1 MSWLV
6 SLLGRVAGDVWSTI
20 AADWPYL
27 SLSVIAAAAVPV
39 YLGTDR
45 LSGWLSQR
53 RWLAIG
59 AAVLLAT
66 ATPFCSCGTTAIVL
80 GMLATRTPWAPIVAF
95 MVASPLTSPEELLL
109 SAGLFGWPFAL
120 IFFTGS
126 IVLGF
131 AAGAVTDL
139 LERVGWLAGQARMSA
154 GKCGTCPGSGTCCA
168 SGTSPG
174 SGMFPGSGTSPGSG
188 HAVDAAPPAG
198 RGSEPAAVRTGI
210 AARLRVADLAHELRG
225 PGRRLAVYFLGY
237 SAIGYLLIEL
247 LPTGSLTGLLSGH
260 SPASIALAAALGVPV
275 YITTEASLPMVAALI
290 HGGLGF
296 GPAMAFLVTGA
307 GTSIGAITG
316 AFVIARARVIALVVT
331 LLFAGALVIG
341 GVAGVILG

>member
-1 MSWLV
+1 VSWMAE
-6 SLLGRVAGDVWSTI
+6 LLGRVAGDVWSTM

-27 SLSVIAAAAVPV
+27 LLSILAAAAVPV

-66 ATPFCSCGTTAIVL
+66 LTPFCSCGTTAIVL

-120 IFFTGS
+120 VFFVGA
-126 IVLGF
+126 IALGF
-131 AAGAVTDL
+131 AAGGVTDL
-139 LERVGWLAGQARMSA
+139 LERTGWLAGQARMRPAECAHVACPASA
-154 GKCGTCPGSGTCCA
+154 R
-168 SGTSPG
+168 
-174 SGMFPGSGTSPGSG
+174 
-188 HAVDAAPPAG
+188 AVDPAAQPG
-198 RGSEPAAVRTGI
+198 RGSSPAATRTGI
-210 AARLRVADLAHELRG
+210 LTRLRAAEFVRELRG
-225 PGRRLAVYFLGY
+225 PGRRLALYFLGY
-237 SAIGYLLIEL
+237 SAVGYLLIEL
-247 LPTGSLTGLLSGH
+247 LPTGFLTSLLSGH
-260 SPASIALAAALGVPV
+260 SFASIALAAALGVPV

-290 HGGLGF
+290 HGGLGL

-316 AFVIARARVIALVVT
+316 AFVIARARVIGLVVV
-331 LLFAGALVIG
+331 LLFAGALAMG
-341 GVAGVILG
+341 GLTGAILG

>member
-1 MSWLV
+1 VTWV
-6 SLLGRVAGDVWSTI
+6 ADLLGRVAGDVWSTM

-27 SLSVIAAAAVPV
+27 LLSILAAAAVPV

-45 LSGWLSQR
+45 LSRWLSQR

-66 ATPFCSCGTTAIVL
+66 LTPFCSCGTTAIVL

-120 IFFTGS
+120 IFFTGT
-126 IVLGF
+126 IALGF

-139 LERVGWLAGQARMSA
+139 LERAGWLAGQARIHTAGCTDGGCPVPAPDPNPPPGCGSTAASA
-154 GKCGTCPGSGTCCA
+154 AAGTL
-168 SGTSPG
+168 
-174 SGMFPGSGTSPGSG
+174 
-188 HAVDAAPPAG
+188 
-198 RGSEPAAVRTGI
+198 
-210 AARLRVADLAHELRG
+210 ARLRLPELARELRG
-225 PGRRLAVYFLGY
+225 PGRRLAWYFIGY

-247 LPTGSLTGLLSGH
+247 LPTGFLTSLLSGH

-275 YITTEASLPMVAALI
+275 YITTDASLPMVAALI
-290 HGGLGF
+290 HGGLGL

-316 AFVIARARVIALVVT
+316 AFVIALVVA
-331 LLFAGALVIG
+331 LLFAGALVLG
-341 GVAGVILG
+341 GLTGAILG